1 MLHHLG
7 WKFDFDDDTIIVSKT
22 MLRKINFVLQDM
34 GVGSINGEMLK
45 THMETKRPR
54 TMYSNDHM

>member
-1 MLHHLG
+1 
-7 WKFDFDDDTIIVSKT
+7 

-45 THMETKRPR
+45 NPHGDKKTK
-54 TMYSNDHM
+54 NNV